1 MLVIFHVSTQINKE
15 KNNIKNRAHYFFCDI
30 INIKD
35 LNSDSINIDKK
46 SYKDIVIYRIWYVI
60 TKGVKTF
67 NIIINKTNGYIEK
80 SKGNKCLPLVPSD
93 ESKDNLK
100 THGKLWSKI
109 KILLD
114 QKITAGVIIMR
125 YIWKSDSIQVMIYL
139 SKQH

>member
-1 MLVIFHVSTQINKE
+1 MT
-15 KNNIKNRAHYFFCDI
+15 
-30 INIKD
+30 
-35 LNSDSINIDKK
+35 
-46 SYKDIVIYRIWYVI
+46 

-109 KILLD
+109 KDLIRSENNSRGD
-114 QKITAGVIIMR
+114 YNEVYMKIRFYSGDDLPVKTTLELYDVIMMTTNSVH
-125 YIWKSDSIQVMIYL
+125 KFS
-139 SKQH
+139 

>member
-46 SYKDIVIYRIWYVI
+46 SYKDIVIYRIWYVT

>member
-1 MLVIFHVSTQINKE
+1 M
-15 KNNIKNRAHYFFCDI
+15 
-30 INIKD
+30 
-35 LNSDSINIDKK
+35 
-46 SYKDIVIYRIWYVI
+46 I

-125 YIWKSDSIQVMIYL
+125 YI
-139 SKQH
+139 

>member
-1 MLVIFHVSTQINKE
+1 MLVIFYVSTQINKE

-46 SYKDIVIYRIWYVI
+46 SYKDIVIYRIWYVT
-60 TKGVKTF
+60 TKGVKNF